1 MPYPSLSLACPSLA
15 HTSSGAPKVSRDKL
29 DNNDNYDDDE
39 DYEVD
44 DVDDNGGDDNDD
56 V

>member
-1 MPYPSLSLACPSLA
+1 MPFLSLSLACPLSA

-29 DNNDNYDDDE
+29 DNNDNYDDD
-39 DYEVD
+39 
-44 DVDDNGGDDNDD
+44 VDDNCYDNDD